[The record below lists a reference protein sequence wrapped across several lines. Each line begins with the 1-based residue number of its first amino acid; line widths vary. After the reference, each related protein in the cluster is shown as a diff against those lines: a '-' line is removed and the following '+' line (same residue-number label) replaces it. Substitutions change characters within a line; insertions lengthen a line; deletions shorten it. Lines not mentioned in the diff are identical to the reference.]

1 MSHKISCK
9 VSTFVGAKKRAL
21 LIAALSMVQ
30 YVAFAQGA
38 ATGRISQVADE
49 IKQYKG
55 PVQSL
60 LYAIAAIIALI
71 GAFNVFAKMQNGDQD
86 VKKTI
91 LMTVGG
97 CIALIAMA
105 QALPAF
111 FGGN

>member
-1 MSHKISCK
+1 MSHNITRK

-21 LIAALSMVQ
+21 LIAALGMVQ
-30 YVAFAQGA
+30 YVAFAQAGTGGIA
-38 ATGRISQVADE
+38 QATDI
-49 IKQYKG
+49 IKNYNA
-55 PVQSL
+55 PVRSL

-111 FGGN
+111 FGGS